1 MGLNLATLLAGEG
14 VTVNTVSQCLG
25 SIGHHVNESLDPPC
39 NDWRNRYDPNT
50 KVYVRIYIALG
61 RLSY

>member
-14 VTVNTVSQCLG
+14 VTVNTASHHLVSVDN
-25 SIGHHVNESLDPPC
+25 HVNESTDPPC
-39 NDWRNRYDPNT
+39 NDWRNRYDSNT
-50 KVYVRIYIALG
+50 KIYVRIHTALG